1 MKGLIL
7 CAGKGTRLQPF
18 TYTKPKC
25 MIPVYGE
32 PIIISIIGQFARLGI
47 REIGIVMSPS
57 QKLIPE
63 TLGNGEAFG
72 VSLHYIMQEE
82 PLGLAY
88 AVNAARSFI
97 NEAPFFL
104 MLGDNLIEGALEPL
118 IALPDDEDIAASI
131 LLTEVEDPQQYGIA
145 HIASNTIVGLQEK
158 PLEPKSNLAI
168 VGAYAFYSSE
178 IWNAIEQLKP
188 SKRGEYELT
197 DAIMMLINDGKQ
209 VTHSITTEPFFDIG
223 NPDRWLAVNRYRLDM
238 GHEQMPLNY
247 EQLIDEANVTLIPP
261 VYIHP
266 SAKLARSVIGPYAY
280 VGPNCTLTNC
290 RIENSILIDHVHL
303 SNLNAHGSIFG
314 SNVEISSSIHSNKPS
329 KFIIGDSSI
338 IK

>member
-25 MIPVYGE
+25 LIPVYGE
-32 PIIISIIGQFARLGI
+32 PIVISIISKFARLGI
-47 REIGIVMSPS
+47 REIGIVMSPT

-63 TLGNGEAFG
+63 TLGNGEAYG
-72 VSLHYIMQEE
+72 VSLTYIMQEE

-88 AVNAARSFI
+88 AVKAAHSFI

-118 IALPDDEDIAASI
+118 IALPDNRDIAASI

-145 HIASNTIVGLQEK
+145 HISNNTIVGLQEK

-168 VGAYAFYSSE
+168 VGAYAFYSSD
-178 IWNAIEQLKP
+178 IWKAIDQLKP

-197 DAIMMLINDGKQ
+197 DAIMMLINVGKQ
-209 VTHSITTEPFFDIG
+209 VTYSITTEPFFDIG
-223 NPDRWLAVNRYRLDM
+223 NTDRWLAVNRYKLDA
-238 GHEQMPLNY
+238 GHEHMPSTH
-247 EQLIDEANVTLIPP
+247 EQSLREANVTLIPP
-261 VYIHP
+261 VNIHP
-266 SAKLARSVIGPYAY
+266 SAKLVRSVIGPYVY
-280 VGPNCTLTNC
+280 IGPNCFLTDC

-314 SNVEISSSIHSNKPS
+314 SKVEISSSINSNKPS
-329 KFIIGDSSI
+329 KFIIGDSSSI
-338 IK
+338 N